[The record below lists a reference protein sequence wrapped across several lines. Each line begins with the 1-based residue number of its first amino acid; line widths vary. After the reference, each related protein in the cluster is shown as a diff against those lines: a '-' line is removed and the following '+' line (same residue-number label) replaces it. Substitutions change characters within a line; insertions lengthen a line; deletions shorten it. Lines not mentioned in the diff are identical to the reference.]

1 MTSLP
6 VHNTNNEIKVDS
18 DFDDKPDCM
27 CFKTKKPCSRK
38 TVRWNLFECFKYM
51 LCVVIFGLIIATI
64 VIEGIVYNNS
74 KYTKLQQILVILGST
89 MYIQCI
95 TLPIIIISCCIKKIT
110 WPIVVFDI
118 VYLTIQIFLFL
129 GTVLNVEE

>member
-6 VHNTNNEIKVDS
+6 VHNNNEIKVDS

-27 CFKTKKPCSRK
+27 CFKTKNRSRK
-38 TVRWNLFECFKYM
+38 TVRWNLFEFFKYM
-51 LCVVIFGLIIATI
+51 LCVVIFGLIINLLLLRELYIII
-64 VIEGIVYNNS
+64 VN
-74 KYTKLQQILVILGST
+74 TKLQQILVILGST

-110 WPIVVFDI
+110 WPTVIFDI
-118 VYLTIQIFLFL
+118 VYLAIQIFFISR
-129 GTVLNVEE
+129 NCIKC